1 MGIYSS
7 NVLRESYYVTDYAS
21 QIEADDSYNSVTGC
35 AMAFLES
42 QQNDLAL
49 FNATIANDF
58 QEVAA
63 LQEGYEVLNESV
75 SDVIEKIKQIFIK
88 LLAKIKGIF
97 QAFLAKLRG
106 TFSSNKNLYDD
117 YVKQINKY
125 YNWKDFKVKN
135 FRKLK
140 GGGTDAAGKIDSV
153 GAYNVDRM
161 SYSVSLAGVSQAN
174 KAKNIDANTTLSKI
188 VKDYLDDK
196 DIDSEDINKVLIQ
209 DRLGSNDLK
218 KELDDDLNNMN
229 EAFMDCVFED
239 ADTEDEWKTSDII
252 NGIVGSVLKEGTKI
266 QDNVEKCN
274 KNLNSNINKIIN
286 QLEKISSDV
295 NKVYGG
301 KNGESFTS
309 KTVSMS
315 AGEKMKGTM
324 SVTDFES
331 TKQDTHVILNKD
343 GTKYLDKKGNPI
355 TGTEASLKNTKI
367 PKNSELYRLFNN
379 GEIKIGVNDNRKN
392 NRTYNNKD
400 NKDDLET
407 LSKVASILQRVAG
420 QEQELITKFT
430 TARLTATKFLVSQAR
445 KVWASAAAY
454 SSTEHKNEGYEFYTA
469 FGEAYAYDFMSD
481 MEALD

>member
-1 MGIYSS
+1 
-7 NVLRESYYVTDYAS
+7 
-21 QIEADDSYNSVTGC
+21 
-35 AMAFLES
+35 
-42 QQNDLAL
+42 
-49 FNATIANDF
+49 
-58 QEVAA
+58 
-63 LQEGYEVLNESV
+63 
-75 SDVIEKIKQIFIK
+75 
-88 LLAKIKGIF
+88 
-97 QAFLAKLRG
+97 
-106 TFSSNKNLYDD
+106 
-117 YVKQINKY
+117 
-125 YNWKDFKVKN
+125 
-135 FRKLK
+135 
-140 GGGTDAAGKIDSV
+140 
-153 GAYNVDRM
+153 
-161 SYSVSLAGVSQAN
+161 
-174 KAKNIDANTTLSKI
+174 
-188 VKDYLDDK
+188 
-196 DIDSEDINKVLIQ
+196 
-209 DRLGSNDLK
+209 
-218 KELDDDLNNMN
+218 MN

-309 KTVSMS
+309 KTVSMT

-331 TKQDTHVILNKD
+331 TKQDTHVILKQD
-343 GTKYLDKKGNPI
+343 GTEKSLNKKI
-355 TGTEASLKNTKI
+355 AKDSTLAQLKAS
-367 PKNSELYRLFNN
+367 
-379 GEIKIGVNDNRKN
+379 GDIKIGLNNNRKN
-392 NRTYNNKD
+392 NRTYDNKD

-469 FGEAYAYDFMSD
+469 IGEAYAYDFMSD